1 LSTQQTTT
9 EPIAAEP
16 VTIDQFDHVPA
27 NEITA
32 EQMLQ
37 LIDATFRN
45 FDEGEVVEGTVVL
58 RQPDGVL
65 VDIGFKMEAV
75 ISRSEFSPEE
85 WETLEPGATLQ
96 VFIENPE
103 NRDGKMVLSK
113 EKADRMKVWE
123 ALKEAHDD
131 ETPVEGTI
139 LSRIKG
145 GLIVDVGG
153 VKGFLPGSQID
164 LRPVRDLDALI
175 GQNLAMQ
182 VIKINRRRNNIVLS
196 RRVLLEEERDK
207 MRESTLSNLEPGLLI
222 DGVVKNITD
231 YGAFVD
237 LGGIDGLLHITDI
250 SWGRINHPNEVL
262 KVGEK
267 LQVVVL
273 RFDRDSQRVSLGLK
287 QKTPDPWTT
296 AAEKYPVDSRLQGRV
311 VSLTDYGAF
320 IELEKGVEGLCH
332 VSEMSWTSDVKHPS
346 KVVNAGDEVEVV
358 VLSINPETRKI
369 SLGMKQTQPNPWD
382 LVETNYAPGQRIKGV
397 IRNLTDFGAFVGL
410 PEGIDGLIHV
420 SDISYTKHIKHPS
433 ELFQKGQEVEAVVL
447 KVDRAKERISLGFK
461 QLEGDP
467 WETRIPGTYP
477 VGSIHKAKVVK
488 IADFGVFAEL
498 EEGVE
503 ALIPAS
509 EMPTEEGKR
518 MSDMVT
524 VGESVDA
531 KVIRLDLEEQKIALS
546 IRALSSDSEAGDM
559 ADYVSR
565 NTSGP
570 ATTTLGSLIQDQ
582 LKKDQD

>member
-1 LSTQQTTT
+1 MAEEIST
-9 EPIAAEP
+9 
-16 VTIDQFDHVPA
+16 
-27 NEITA
+27 
-32 EQMLQ
+32 EQMLEMCE
-37 LIDATFRN
+37 ATFRN
-45 FDEGEVVEGTVVL
+45 FREGEVVEGTVVGK
-58 RQPDGVL
+58 QPDGL
-65 VDIGFKMEAV
+65 MIDIGFKMEAV
-75 ISRSEFSPEE
+75 ISKGEFTDEE
-85 WETLEPGATLQ
+85 WAALDDGGMLQ
-96 VFIENPE
+96 VYIENPE
-103 NRDGKMVLSK
+103 NQDGQLVLSK

-123 ALKEAHDD
+123 ALKEAHDS
-131 ETPVEGTI
+131 ETPVVGTI

-175 GQNLAMQ
+175 GQELSMQ
-182 VIKINRRRNNIVLS
+182 VIKINRKRNNIVLS
-196 RRVLLEEERDK
+196 RRVLLEEERGK
-207 MRESTLSNLEPGLLI
+207 MRETTLSSLEPGLLI

-250 SWGRINHPNEVL
+250 SWGRINHPSEVV
-262 KVGEK
+262 KVGDK

-273 RFDRDSQRVSLGLK
+273 RFDRESQRVSLGLK

-296 AAEKYPVDSRLQGRV
+296 ASEKFAINVAIPGKV

-320 IELEKGVEGLCH
+320 IELEKGIEGLCH

-346 KVVNAGDEVEVV
+346 KVVSVGDQVEVM

-382 LVETNYAPGQRIKGV
+382 MIEANYAPGQRIKGV

-433 ELFQKGQEVEAVVL
+433 ELFQKGQEVEAVIL
-447 KVDRAKERISLGFK
+447 KVDRSKERISLGFK

-467 WETRIPGTYP
+467 WDSRIPDEYP
-477 VGSIHKAKVVK
+477 VGKVLKCAVVK
-488 IADFGVFAEL
+488 IADFGVFVQL

-503 ALIPAS
+503 GLIPAS
-509 EMPTEEGKR
+509 EMPIGEGKR
-518 MSDMVT
+518 MSDV
-524 VGESVDA
+524 VSEGDEVEA
-531 KVIRLDLEEQKIALS
+531 KIIRLDVEEQKIALS
-546 IRALSSDSEAGDM
+546 MKALTGDSEAGDVASYQSRKR
-559 ADYVSR
+559 ADK
-565 NTSGP
+565 GGGGGG
-570 ATTTLGSLIQDQ
+570 TTLGSLLKDQ
-582 LKKDQD
+582 LEKGKKKDDEG

>member
-1 LSTQQTTT
+1 MSQAVQ
-9 EPIAAEP
+9 
-16 VTIDQFDHVPA
+16 
-27 NEITA
+27 EITT
-32 EQMLQ
+32 EQMLEMCE
-37 LIDATFRN
+37 ATFKN
-45 FDEGEVVEGTVVL
+45 FNEGEVVEGTVIDKL
-58 RQPDGVL
+58 PDGVM
-65 VDIGFKMEAV
+65 VDIGYKMEAV
-75 ISRSEFSPEE
+75 ISKGEFSAEE
-85 WETLEPGATLQ
+85 WEALEQGSDLQ
-96 VFIENPE
+96 VYIENPE
-103 NRDGKMVLSK
+103 NKDGKLVLSK

-123 ALKEAHDD
+123 ALKDAHDS
-131 ETPVEGTI
+131 ETPVEGII

-153 VKGFLPGSQID
+153 IKGFLPGSQID

-175 GQNLAMQ
+175 GQSLAMQ
-182 VIKINRRRNNIVLS
+182 VIKINRKRNNIVLS
-196 RRVLLEEERDK
+196 RRVLLEEERGK
-207 MRESTLSNLEPGLLI
+207 LRESTLANLEPGLLV

-250 SWGRINHPNEVL
+250 SWGRIGHPSEVL
-262 KVGEK
+262 KVGDK

-296 AAEKYPVDSRLQGRV
+296 AAEKYAVNARIPGKV

-346 KVVNAGDEVEVV
+346 KVVSVGDEIEVV

-382 LVETNYAPGQRIKGV
+382 VIETNYAVGQRVKGV

-410 PEGIDGLIHV
+410 PEGVDGLIHV

-433 ELFQKGQEVEAVVL
+433 ELFQKGQDVEAVIL
-447 KVDRAKERISLGFK
+447 KVDRAKERISLGYK
-461 QLEGDP
+461 QLEADP
-467 WETRIPGTYP
+467 WESRIPETYQ
-477 VGSIHKAKVVK
+477 VGADIKCKVVK
-488 IADFGVFAEL
+488 IADFGVFVEL

-503 ALIPAS
+503 GLIPAS
-509 EMPTEEGKR
+509 EMAVDEGKR
-518 MSDMVT
+518 MSDMVSPGDEVT
-524 VGESVDA
+524 A
-531 KVIRLDLEEQKIALS
+531 KVIRVDVADQKIALS
-546 IRALSSDSEAGDM
+546 IKAMTGESEAGDM
-559 ADYVSR
+559 ADFVAR
-565 NTSGP
+565 QGGGNK
-570 ATTTLGSLIQDQ
+570 AAQTTFGSLIQDQ
-582 LKKDQD
+582 LNKDKDKD

>member
-1 LSTQQTTT
+1 MSTQQTTT

>member
-1 LSTQQTTT
+1 MAEEIST
-9 EPIAAEP
+9 
-16 VTIDQFDHVPA
+16 
-27 NEITA
+27 
-32 EQMLQ
+32 EQMLEMCE
-37 LIDATFRN
+37 ATFRN
-45 FDEGEVVEGTVVL
+45 FREGEVVEGTVVGK
-58 RQPDGVL
+58 QPDGL
-65 VDIGFKMEAV
+65 MIDIGFKMEAV
-75 ISRSEFSPEE
+75 ISKGEFTDEE
-85 WETLEPGATLQ
+85 WDALDDGGMLQ
-96 VFIENPE
+96 VYIENPE
-103 NRDGKMVLSK
+103 NQDGQLVLSK

-123 ALKEAHDD
+123 ALKEAHDS
-131 ETPVEGTI
+131 ETPVVGTI

-175 GQNLAMQ
+175 GQELSMQ
-182 VIKINRRRNNIVLS
+182 VIKINRKRNNIVLS
-196 RRVLLEEERDK
+196 RRVLLEEERGK
-207 MRESTLSNLEPGLLI
+207 MRETTLSSLEPGLLI

-250 SWGRINHPNEVL
+250 SWGRINHPSEVV
-262 KVGEK
+262 KVGDK

-273 RFDRDSQRVSLGLK
+273 RFDRESQRVSLGLK

-296 AAEKYPVDSRLQGRV
+296 AAEKFVINVAIPGKV

-320 IELEKGVEGLCH
+320 IELEKGIEGLCH

-346 KVVNAGDEVEVV
+346 KVVNVGDEVEVM

-382 LVETNYAPGQRIKGV
+382 MIEANYAPGQRIKGV

-433 ELFQKGQEVEAVVL
+433 ELFQKGQEVEAVIL
-447 KVDRAKERISLGFK
+447 KVDRSKERISLGFK

-467 WETRIPGTYP
+467 WDSRIPDEYP
-477 VGSIHKAKVVK
+477 VGKVLKCSVVK
-488 IADFGVFAEL
+488 IADFGVFVQL

-503 ALIPAS
+503 GLIPAS
-509 EMPTEEGKR
+509 EMPIGEGKR
-518 MSDMVT
+518 MSDV
-524 VGESVDA
+524 VSEGDKVEA
-531 KVIRLDLEEQKIALS
+531 KIIRLDVEEQKIALS
-546 IRALSSDSEAGDM
+546 MKALTGDSEAGDV
-559 ADYVSR
+559 ASYQSKQRTDK
-565 NTSGP
+565 GGGGGG
-570 ATTTLGSLIQDQ
+570 TTLGSLLKDQ
-582 LKKDQD
+582 LEKGKKKDDEG

>member
-1 LSTQQTTT
+1 LSQA
-9 EPIAAEP
+9 IL
-16 VTIDQFDHVPA
+16 D
-27 NEITA
+27 ITD
-32 EQMLQ
+32 EQMLEMCE
-37 LIDATFRN
+37 ATFKN
-45 FDEGEVVEGTVVL
+45 FNEGEVVDGTVIGK
-58 RQPDGVL
+58 QPDGVM
-65 VDIGFKMEAV
+65 VDIGYKMEAV
-75 ISRSEFSPEE
+75 IAKGEFSTEE
-85 WETLEPGATLQ
+85 WDALDPGSDLQ
-96 VFIENPE
+96 VYIENPE
-103 NRDGKMVLSK
+103 NKDGKLVLSK

-123 ALKEAHDD
+123 ALKDAHDS
-131 ETPVEGTI
+131 ETPVEGII

-153 VKGFLPGSQID
+153 IKGFLPGSQID

-175 GQNLAMQ
+175 GQSLAMQ
-182 VIKINRRRNNIVLS
+182 VIKINRKRNNIVLS
-196 RRVLLEEERDK
+196 RRVLLEEERGK
-207 MRESTLSNLEPGLLI
+207 LRESTLANLEPGLLI

-250 SWGRINHPNEVL
+250 SWGRISHPSEVL
-262 KVGEK
+262 KVGDK

-273 RFDRDSQRVSLGLK
+273 RFDRESQRVSLGLK

-296 AAEKYPVDSRLQGRV
+296 AAEKFPVDGRITGRV

-346 KVVNAGDEVEVV
+346 KVVSVNDMIEVA

-382 LVETNYAPGQRIKGV
+382 MIESNYAVGQRVTGV
-397 IRNLTDFGAFVGL
+397 VRNLTDFGAFVGL

-433 ELFQKGQEVEAVVL
+433 ELFQKGQEVETVIL
-447 KVDRAKERISLGFK
+447 KVDRPKERISLGYK
-461 QLEGDP
+461 QLEADP
-467 WETRIPGTYP
+467 WESRIPDTYAVGTT
-477 VGSIHKAKVVK
+477 VTCKAVK
-488 IADFGVFAEL
+488 IADFGVFVEL

-509 EMPTEEGKR
+509 EMAVEEGKR
-518 MSDMVT
+518 MSDMIAPGQEVQ
-524 VGESVDA
+524 A
-531 KVIRLDLEEQKIALS
+531 KVIRVDVADQKIALS
-546 IRALSSDSEAGDM
+546 IKAMTGDSEAGAM
-559 ADYVSR
+559 ADFQAR
-565 NTSGP
+565 QTSTKSTGQ
-570 ATTTLGSLIQDQ
+570 TTLGSLLQDQ
-582 LKKDQD
+582 LNKDKD

>member
-1 LSTQQTTT
+1 MCT
-9 EPIAAEP
+9 E
-16 VTIDQFDHVPA
+16 
-27 NEITA
+27 
-32 EQMLQ
+32 
-37 LIDATFRN
+37 TFRN
-45 FDEGEVVEGTVVL
+45 FQEGEVVEGTVVTK
-58 RQPDGVL
+58 QPDGVL
-65 VDIGFKMEAV
+65 VDIGYKMEAV
-75 ISRSEFSPEE
+75 IARGEFSSDE
-85 WETLEPGATLQ
+85 WDALDDGSTLQ

-103 NRDGKMVLSK
+103 NRDGRMVLSK

-123 ALKEAHDD
+123 ALKDAHDNQ
-131 ETPVEGTI
+131 TPVEGTI

-175 GQNLAMQ
+175 GQDLAMQ

-196 RRVLLEEERDK
+196 RRVLLEGERDK
-207 MRESTLSNLEPGLLI
+207 LRENTLSNLEPGLLI

-250 SWGRINHPNEVL
+250 SWGRINHPSEVL
-262 KVGEK
+262 RVGDR

-273 RFDRDSQRVSLGLK
+273 RFDRESQRVSLGLK
-287 QKTPDPWTT
+287 QKSPDPWTT
-296 AAEKYPVDSRLQGRV
+296 AADKYPMTSRISGKV

-320 IELEKGVEGLCH
+320 IELEKGIEGLCH
-332 VSEMSWTSDVKHPS
+332 VSEMSWAADVKHPS
-346 KVVNAGDEVEVV
+346 KVVTVGDAVEVV

-382 LVETNYAPGQRIKGV
+382 LVEQNYVVGQRIKGV
-397 IRNLTDFGAFVGL
+397 VRNLTDFGAFVGL

-433 ELFQKGQEVEAVVL
+433 DLFQKGQEVEAVVL
-447 KVDRAKERISLGFK
+447 KVDRAKERISLGYK
-461 QLEGDP
+461 QLAGDP
-467 WETRIPGTYP
+467 WETRIPDTYP
-477 VGSIHKAKVVK
+477 VGSVHTAKVVK

-498 EEGVE
+498 EEGIE

-509 EMPTEEGKR
+509 EIPTEEGKR
-518 MSDMVT
+518 MSDVVT
-524 VGESVDA
+524 VGQEVQA
-531 KVIRLDLEEQKIALS
+531 KIIRLDAEEQKIALS
-546 IRALSSDSEAGDM
+546 IRAMTEDSAAGDV
-559 ADYVSR
+559 ADYVGSR
-565 NTSGP
+565 KEPSS
-570 ATTTLGSLIQDQ
+570 TTLGSLIQDQ
-582 LKKDQD
+582 MKDQAKKDR

>member
-1 LSTQQTTT
+1 LSQATLDITT
-9 EPIAAEP
+9 
-16 VTIDQFDHVPA
+16 
-27 NEITA
+27 
-32 EQMLQ
+32 EQMLEMCE
-37 LIDATFRN
+37 ATFKN
-45 FDEGEVVEGTVVL
+45 FDEGEVVDGVVIAK
-58 RQPDGVL
+58 QPDGVM
-65 VDIGFKMEAV
+65 VDIGYKMEAV
-75 ISRSEFSPEE
+75 ISKNEFSAEE
-85 WETLEPGATLQ
+85 WEALDDGSDLQ
-96 VFIENPE
+96 VYIENPE
-103 NRDGKMVLSK
+103 NKDGKLVLSK
-113 EKADRMKVWE
+113 EKADRMKVWD
-123 ALKEAHDD
+123 ALKDAHDS
-131 ETPVEGTI
+131 ETPVEGII

-153 VKGFLPGSQID
+153 IKGFLPGSQID

-175 GQNLAMQ
+175 GQSLAMQ
-182 VIKINRRRNNIVLS
+182 VIKINQKRNNIVLS
-196 RRVLLEEERDK
+196 RRVLLEEERGKLRDA
-207 MRESTLSNLEPGLLI
+207 TLANLEPGLLI

-250 SWGRINHPNEVL
+250 SWGRISHPTEVL
-262 KVGEK
+262 KVGDK

-273 RFDRDSQRVSLGLK
+273 RFDRESQRVSLGLK

-296 AAEKYPVDSRLQGRV
+296 AAEKFPVNGRVNGRV

-346 KVVNAGDEVEVV
+346 KVVSVNDQVEVA

-382 LVETNYAPGQRIKGV
+382 VIESTYAVGQRVSGV
-397 IRNLTDFGAFVGL
+397 VRNLTDFGAFVGL

-433 ELFQKGQEVEAVVL
+433 ELFQKGQEVEAVIL

-461 QLEGDP
+461 QLEADP
-467 WETRIPGTYP
+467 WESRIPETYAVGTT
-477 VGSIHKAKVVK
+477 VTCKAVK
-488 IADFGVFAEL
+488 IADFGVFVEL

-509 EMPTEEGKR
+509 EMVVDEGKR
-518 MSDMVT
+518 MSDMIEPGQEVQ
-524 VGESVDA
+524 A
-531 KVIRLDLEEQKIALS
+531 KVIRVDVSDQKIALS
-546 IRALSSDSEAGDM
+546 IKALTGDSEAGAM
-559 ADYVSR
+559 ADFQARQTTGTTKS
-565 NTSGP
+565 SH
-570 ATTTLGSLIQDQ
+570 TTLGSLLQDQ
-582 LKKDQD
+582 LNKDKD

>member
-1 LSTQQTTT
+1 MALQEQGT
-9 EPIAAEP
+9 EEMTAEQLLAL
-16 VTIDQFDHVPA
+16 DEL
-27 NEITA
+27 NA
-32 EQMLQ
+32 EQMLA
-37 LIDATFRN
+37 LCETTFKN
-45 FDEGEVVEGTVVL
+45 FGEGEVVEGAVTAK
-58 RQPDGVL
+58 QPDGVV

-75 ISRSEFSPEE
+75 IPKGEFSTEE
-85 WETLEPGATLQ
+85 WDALGEGSTLQ
-96 VFIENPE
+96 VYIENPE
-103 NRDGKMVLSK
+103 NLDGKLVLSK

-123 ALKEAHDD
+123 ALKDAHDAG
-131 ETPVEGTI
+131 TPVEGTI

-175 GQNLAMQ
+175 GQKLAMQ

-196 RRVLLEEERDK
+196 RRVLLEEERGK
-207 MRESTLSNLEPGLLI
+207 LRESTLANLEPGLLI

-250 SWGRINHPNEVL
+250 SWGRINHPSEVL
-262 KVGEK
+262 RVGDK

-273 RFDRDSQRVSLGLK
+273 RFDRETQRVSLGLK
-287 QKTPDPWTT
+287 QKTPDPWTQ
-296 AAEKYPVDSRLQGRV
+296 AADRYPVGTRIHGKV

-320 IELEKGVEGLCH
+320 IELEKGIEGLCH

-346 KVVNAGDEVEVV
+346 QVVSVGADVEVV

-369 SLGMKQTQPNPWD
+369 SLGMKQIQPNPWD
-382 LVETNYAPGQRIKGV
+382 LVETNYAVGQRVQGV

-433 ELFQKGQEVEAVVL
+433 ELFHKGQEVEAVVL
-447 KVDRAKERISLGFK
+447 KVDRAKERISLGYK

-467 WETRIPGTYP
+467 WEQRIPDAYP
-477 VGSIHKAKVVK
+477 VGKVVTSKVVK
-488 IADFGVFAEL
+488 IADFGVFVEL

-509 EMPTEEGKR
+509 EMPTGDGRR
-518 MSDMVT
+518 MSDVVQ
-524 VGESVDA
+524 VGDEVQA
-531 KVIRLDLEEQKIALS
+531 KVIRLDAQDQKIALS
-546 IRALSSDSEAGDM
+546 MKALTEDSEAGDV
-559 ADYVSR
+559 ADFVAR
-565 NTSGP
+565 QGP
-570 ATTTLGSLIQDQ
+570 EGSTTLGSLIKEK
-582 LKKDQD
+582 LEKDK

>member
-1 LSTQQTTT
+1 MALQEQGT
-9 EPIAAEP
+9 EEMTAEQLLAL
-16 VTIDQFDHVPA
+16 DEL
-27 NEITA
+27 NA
-32 EQMLQ
+32 EQMLA
-37 LIDATFRN
+37 LCETTFKN
-45 FDEGEVVEGTVVL
+45 FGEGEVVEGAVTAK
-58 RQPDGVL
+58 QPDGVV

-75 ISRSEFSPEE
+75 IPKGEFSTEE
-85 WETLEPGATLQ
+85 WDALGEGSTLQ
-96 VFIENPE
+96 VYIENPE
-103 NRDGKMVLSK
+103 NLDGKLVLSK

-123 ALKEAHDD
+123 ALKDAHDAG
-131 ETPVEGTI
+131 TPVEGTI

-175 GQNLAMQ
+175 GQKLAMQ

-196 RRVLLEEERDK
+196 RRVLLEEERGK
-207 MRESTLSNLEPGLLI
+207 LRESTLANLEPGLLI

-250 SWGRINHPNEVL
+250 SWGRINHPSEVL
-262 KVGEK
+262 RVGDK

-273 RFDRDSQRVSLGLK
+273 RFDRETQRVSLGLK
-287 QKTPDPWTT
+287 QKTPDPWTQ
-296 AAEKYPVDSRLQGRV
+296 AADRYPVGTRIHGKV

-320 IELEKGVEGLCH
+320 IELEKGIEGLCH

-346 KVVNAGDEVEVV
+346 KVVSVGADVEVV

-369 SLGMKQTQPNPWD
+369 SLGMKQIQPNPWD
-382 LVETNYAPGQRIKGV
+382 LVETNYAVGQRVQGV

-433 ELFQKGQEVEAVVL
+433 ELFHKGQEVEAVVL
-447 KVDRAKERISLGFK
+447 KVDRAKERISLGYK

-467 WETRIPGTYP
+467 WEQRIPDAYP
-477 VGSIHKAKVVK
+477 VGKVVTSKVVK
-488 IADFGVFAEL
+488 IADFGVFVEL

-509 EMPTEEGKR
+509 EMPTGDGRR
-518 MSDMVT
+518 MSDVVQ
-524 VGESVDA
+524 VGDEVQA
-531 KVIRLDLEEQKIALS
+531 KVIRLDAQDQKIALS
-546 IRALSSDSEAGDM
+546 MKALTEDSEAGDV
-559 ADYVSR
+559 ADFVAR
-565 NTSGP
+565 QGP
-570 ATTTLGSLIQDQ
+570 EGSTTLGSLIKEK
-582 LKKDQD
+582 LEKDK

>member
-1 LSTQQTTT
+1 
-9 EPIAAEP
+9 
-16 VTIDQFDHVPA
+16 
-27 NEITA
+27 
-32 EQMLQ
+32 MLEMCE
-37 LIDATFRN
+37 ATFRN
-45 FDEGEVVEGTVVL
+45 FREGEVVEGTVVGK
-58 RQPDGVL
+58 QPDGL
-65 VDIGFKMEAV
+65 MIDIGFKMEAV
-75 ISRSEFSPEE
+75 ISKGEFTDEE
-85 WETLEPGATLQ
+85 WAALDDGGMLQ
-96 VFIENPE
+96 VYIENPE
-103 NRDGKMVLSK
+103 NQDGQLVLSK

-123 ALKEAHDD
+123 ALKEAHDS
-131 ETPVEGTI
+131 ETPVVGTI

-175 GQNLAMQ
+175 GQELSMQ
-182 VIKINRRRNNIVLS
+182 VIKINRKRNNIVLS
-196 RRVLLEEERDK
+196 RRVLLEEERGK
-207 MRESTLSNLEPGLLI
+207 MRETTLSSLEPGLLI

-250 SWGRINHPNEVL
+250 SWGRINHPSEVV
-262 KVGEK
+262 KVGDK

-273 RFDRDSQRVSLGLK
+273 RFDRESQRVSLGLK

-296 AAEKYPVDSRLQGRV
+296 ASEKFAINVAIPGKV

-320 IELEKGVEGLCH
+320 IELEKGIEGLCH

-346 KVVNAGDEVEVV
+346 KVVSVGDQVEVM

-382 LVETNYAPGQRIKGV
+382 MIEANYAPGQRIKGV

-433 ELFQKGQEVEAVVL
+433 ELFQKGQEVEAVIL
-447 KVDRAKERISLGFK
+447 KVDRSKERISLGFK

-467 WETRIPGTYP
+467 WDSRIPDEYP
-477 VGSIHKAKVVK
+477 VGKVLKCAVVK
-488 IADFGVFAEL
+488 IADFGVFVQL

-503 ALIPAS
+503 GLIPAS
-509 EMPTEEGKR
+509 EMPIGEGKR
-518 MSDMVT
+518 MSDV
-524 VGESVDA
+524 VSEGDEVEA
-531 KVIRLDLEEQKIALS
+531 KIIRLDVEEQKIALS
-546 IRALSSDSEAGDM
+546 MKALTGDSEAGDVASYQSRKR
-559 ADYVSR
+559 ADK
-565 NTSGP
+565 GGGGGG
-570 ATTTLGSLIQDQ
+570 TTLGSLLKDQ
-582 LKKDQD
+582 LEKGKKKDDEG

>member
-1 LSTQQTTT
+1 
-9 EPIAAEP
+9 
-16 VTIDQFDHVPA
+16 
-27 NEITA
+27 
-32 EQMLQ
+32 MLEMCE
-37 LIDATFRN
+37 ATFKN
-45 FDEGEVVEGTVVL
+45 FNEGEVVDGTVIGK
-58 RQPDGVL
+58 QPDGVM
-65 VDIGFKMEAV
+65 VDIGYKMEAV
-75 ISRSEFSPEE
+75 VNKGEFTPEE
-85 WETLEPGATLQ
+85 WAALDTGSGLQ
-96 VFIENPE
+96 VYIENPE
-103 NRDGKMVLSK
+103 NKDGKLVLSK

-123 ALKEAHDD
+123 ALKDAHDS
-131 ETPVEGTI
+131 ETPVEGVI

-153 VKGFLPGSQID
+153 IKGFLPGSQID

-175 GQNLAMQ
+175 GQTLAMQ
-182 VIKINRRRNNIVLS
+182 VIKINRKRNNIVLS
-196 RRVLLEEERDK
+196 RRVLLEEERGKLRDA
-207 MRESTLSNLEPGLLI
+207 TLANLEPGLLI

-250 SWGRINHPNEVL
+250 SWGRINHPSEVL
-262 KVGEK
+262 RVGDR

-296 AAEKYPVDSRLQGRV
+296 AAEKYAVNSRIRGKV

-346 KVVNAGDEVEVV
+346 KVVSVNDQVEVV

-382 LVETNYAPGQRIKGV
+382 VIEQNYAVGQRVKGV

-433 ELFQKGQEVEAVVL
+433 ELFQKGQEVEAVIL
-447 KVDRAKERISLGFK
+447 KVDRAKERISLGYK
-461 QLEGDP
+461 QLEADP
-467 WETRIPGTYP
+467 WESRIPNAYRVGTL
-477 VGSIHKAKVVK
+477 IDCKVVK
-488 IADFGVFAEL
+488 IADFGVFVEL

-503 ALIPAS
+503 GLIPAS
-509 EMPTEEGKR
+509 EMVVEEGKR
-518 MSDMVT
+518 MSDMVSPGQT
-524 VGESVDA
+524 VKA
-531 KVIRLDLEEQKIALS
+531 KVIRLDVAEQKIALS
-546 IRALSSDSEAGDM
+546 IKALTGDSEAGAM
-559 ADYVSR
+559 ADFVARQESER
-565 NTSGP
+565 SQ
-570 ATTTLGSLIQDQ
+570 TTLGSLIQDQ
-582 LKKDQD
+582 LKKDKD